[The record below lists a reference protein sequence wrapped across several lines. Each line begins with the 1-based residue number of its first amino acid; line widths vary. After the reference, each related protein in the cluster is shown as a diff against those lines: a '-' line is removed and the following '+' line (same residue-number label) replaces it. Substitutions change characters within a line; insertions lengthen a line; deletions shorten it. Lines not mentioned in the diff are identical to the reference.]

1 MDPRDFFRGFFGVP
15 RTGDPRF
22 YGDQPGQNHGSNCD
36 DHDEEGCNGCRRR
49 HPNSPEEGF
58 DVFTNP
64 LDMER
69 FFNHRM
75 EEMMR
80 GFFGGVLLPP
90 GMGQPPQM
98 PGQPMPPGM
107 GEQEDDGESGS
118 AGSRD
123 FMLKDGYVKR
133 PSGASG
139 QDEKWEDG
147 EVDINQLDKISPS
160 QQPMPPTPFRG
171 LFSADPFFNGQSPS
185 SPEVHTFSFGQSSS
199 SSFVSRPDG
208 STEEQKTTRDSQ
220 GNVKTTVKRCL
231 PGKDQCQIITTIKK
245 SDGTEEKSE
254 STTNM
259 DASEIEEF
267 EARWRGEGG
276 RRQLPPWGG
285 GSQPQGHPRD
295 EMLKRNEERDSSLF
309 NRFFGSE

>member
-1 MDPRDFFRGFFGVP
+1 MG
-15 RTGDPRF
+15 
-22 YGDQPGQNHGSNCD
+22 
-36 DHDEEGCNGCRRR
+36 
-49 HPNSPEEGF
+49 
-58 DVFTNP
+58 TNP

-160 QQPMPPTPFRG
+160 QQQMPPTQALSAG
-171 LFSADPFFNGQSPS
+171 LMVPLRSKRQLVIVRAMSRPLLSGVCLEKTSARS
-185 SPEVHTFSFGQSSS
+185 SPQSRS
-199 SSFVSRPDG
+199 
-208 STEEQKTTRDSQ
+208 
-220 GNVKTTVKRCL
+220 L
-231 PGKDQCQIITTIKK
+231 
-245 SDGTEEKSE
+245 
-254 STTNM
+254 M
-259 DASEIEEF
+259 AL
-267 EARWRGEGG
+267 
-276 RRQLPPWGG
+276 RRRVNPPPTWM
-285 GSQPQGHPRD
+285 HR
-295 EMLKRNEERDSSLF
+295 R
-309 NRFFGSE
+309 